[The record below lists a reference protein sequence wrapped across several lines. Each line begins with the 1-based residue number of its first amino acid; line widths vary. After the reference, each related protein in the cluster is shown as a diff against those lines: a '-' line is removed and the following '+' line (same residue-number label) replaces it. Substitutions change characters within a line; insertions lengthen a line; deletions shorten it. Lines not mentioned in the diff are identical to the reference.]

1 MNRDGVLSFDAVFHP
16 ITGALDEHRL
26 GVMKQPIE
34 DRGRNGAIAIED
46 GRPLLEGFV
55 GGQNDRTALV
65 ALADDLEE
73 QVGAALVDGQ
83 VTDLVQNERRRRQ
96 VPFQFGFER
105 PSGLGGAQGV
115 DDVDGIGEQHPMA
128 GLTGGVARAR

>member
-1 MNRDGVLSFDAVFHP
+1 LNRDGVLSFDAVFHP

-26 GVMKQPIE
+26 GVMQQPIKH
-34 DRGRNGAIAIED
+34 RSRNGAIPIED

-55 GGQNDRTALV
+55 GGQNDRAPLV
-65 ALADDLEE
+65 ALANDLEE

-83 VTDLVQNERRRRQ
+83 VTDLVQNERGRRQ

-105 PSGLGGAQGV
+105 PAALGGAQGV
-115 DDVDGIGEQHPMA
+115 DDVDGIGE
-128 GLTGGVARAR
+128 